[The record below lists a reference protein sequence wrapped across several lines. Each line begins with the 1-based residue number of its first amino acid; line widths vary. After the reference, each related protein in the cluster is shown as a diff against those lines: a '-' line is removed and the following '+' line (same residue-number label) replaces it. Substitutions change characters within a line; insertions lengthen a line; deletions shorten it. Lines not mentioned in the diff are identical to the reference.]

1 MGMYMIL
8 DYLYNKLP
16 PTGPKF
22 LVIFRQ
28 VDILA
33 ESEDQVEYNYQL
45 FHYSQEWKLLD
56 SKLM

>member
-45 FHYSQEWKLLD
+45 FHYSQE
-56 SKLM
+56 